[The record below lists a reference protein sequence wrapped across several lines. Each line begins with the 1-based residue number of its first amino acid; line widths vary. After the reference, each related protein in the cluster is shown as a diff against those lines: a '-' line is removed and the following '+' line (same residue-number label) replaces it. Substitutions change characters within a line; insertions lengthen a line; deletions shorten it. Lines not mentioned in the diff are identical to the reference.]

1 MYMVM
6 LILDDPERLDEVLE
20 AWHKIGVS
28 GVTIVETS
36 SFFRRQGKKLGA
48 RYLFGFSRVVQQ
60 TEEGHYALLSVVPG
74 EASVQECIEATES
87 IVGNLDNPN
96 TGILTAWPLP
106 IVKGV
111 PAELLNPD
119 SKRSA
124 SPTTD

>member
-20 AWHKIGVS
+20 AWHNIGVS

-36 SFFRRQGKKLGA
+36 SFFRRQGKHLGA

-60 TEEGHYALLSVVPG
+60 TEEGHYALMSVVPDEVG
-74 EASVQECIEATES
+74 VHQCIDAAES
-87 IVGNLDNPN
+87 IVGDLNEPN

-111 PAELLNPD
+111 PERLLDPETDRSTPPD
-119 SKRSA
+119 
-124 SPTTD
+124 TD